1 LFQAINTDEFYQAFS
16 PMMGKSI
23 MFIVNKM
30 SHDPDFMQS
39 PFEILRVSNE
49 PSVIK
54 YFTERGLYKTPSK
67 VMFGPG
73 EDILDIIL
81 CVWWIDIV
89 CVSFCIFLLGCEIKA
104 HEHWKA
110 DDSLQINRTTHNTT
124 DLLEE
129 YIKGAYPNMRNDE
142 AGPSNEPKRAKGI
155 VASNIL
161 EWTFVSVF
169 VFL

>member
-1 LFQAINTDEFYQAFS
+1 MTLC
-16 PMMGKSI
+16 KSI
-23 MFIVNKM
+23 
-30 SHDPDFMQS
+30 
-39 PFEILRVSNE
+39 
-49 PSVIK
+49 
-54 YFTERGLYKTPSK
+54 
-67 VMFGPG
+67 
-73 EDILDIIL
+73 
-81 CVWWIDIV
+81 
-89 CVSFCIFLLGCEIKA
+89 
-104 HEHWKA
+104 
-110 DDSLQINRTTHNTT
+110 RTTHNTT